1 MESPQEK
8 IERLRRELDEHNY
21 NYYVLNA
28 PTIDDRT
35 FDEMM
40 HELQGLEETFPQYFD
55 PNSPTQRVGNDI
67 NRSFSQVEHRYPML
81 SLSNTYSIEEV
92 SAFYERVRSGLMGE
106 DFELVGE
113 LKYDGTSI
121 SLIYEGGRL
130 VRAVTRG
137 DGTRGDD
144 VTENVKTIRSI
155 PLQLRG
161 NDYPDSFEI
170 RGEIL
175 MPWAVFDTLNKER
188 EEQEE
193 PLFANPRNAA
203 AGTLKSQNSAV
214 VAARGLDAY
223 LYYLLGENL
232 PADTHYEN
240 LQYARSWG
248 FKVSD
253 AVRKLHS
260 VEEVKEYI
268 NYWDMERKNLPV
280 ATDGMVFKVNS
291 LRQQKNLGYTAK
303 SPRWAIAYKFQAEK
317 ALTRLNSVS
326 YQVGRTGSIT
336 PVANLEPVHIA
347 GTTVKRASL
356 HNEDIIRELDLHLHD
371 MVYVEKGGEIIPK
384 IVPVLLSGT
393 IVKRATLHNEDI
405 INALDLHIGDMVFV
419 EKGGEI
425 IPKITAVDTSARLL
439 IGEKVRFIRTC
450 PECGTPLKRIEG
462 EAAWFCPNEKGC
474 PPQIKGRIEHF
485 ISRKAMNIEGLG
497 SETIGQF
504 YSLGLVRD
512 ASDLYTLQPDVIAGL
527 ERMGERSAQNIV
539 DAVKQ
544 SCSVPFERVLFALG
558 IRYVGET
565 VAKKLALALHSI
577 DRIIEATTE
586 DLIRIGDIGVRIA
599 QSVVAYF
606 SDEDNLRFVERLRQY
621 GVQMQITEER
631 LSERTDKLSG
641 ATIVISGTFTHH
653 SRDEYKALI
662 EQHGGI
668 NTGSVSG
675 KTTYILAGENMGPA
689 KLEKARKLG
698 VRILSEEEFLEMIQ

>member
-175 MPWAVFDTLNKER
+175 MPWAVFDALNKER

-326 YQVGRTGSIT
+326 YQVGRTGTVT
-336 PVANLEPVHIA
+336 PVANL
-347 GTTVKRASL
+347 
-356 HNEDIIRELDLHLHD
+356 D
-371 MVYVEKGGEIIPK
+371 
-384 IVPVLLSGT
+384 PVLLSGT

-439 IGEKVRFIRTC
+439 IGEKVRFIKEC
-450 PECGTPLKRIEG
+450 PEPECRTTLKRIEG

-675 KTTYILAGENMGPA
+675 KTTYVLAGENMGPA

>member
-1 MESPQEK
+1 MESPLEK

-161 NDYPDSFEI
+161 NNYPDSFEI

-175 MPWAVFDTLNKER
+175 MPWAVFDALNKER

-326 YQVGRTGSIT
+326 YQVGRTGTVT
-336 PVANLEPVHIA
+336 PVANL
-347 GTTVKRASL
+347 
-356 HNEDIIRELDLHLHD
+356 D
-371 MVYVEKGGEIIPK
+371 
-384 IVPVLLSGT
+384 PVLLSGT

-668 NTGSVSG
+668 KTGSVSG
-675 KTTYILAGENMGPA
+675 KTTYILAGDNMGPA

>member
-1 MESPQEK
+1 MESPLEK

-67 NRSFSQVEHRYPML
+67 NRSFSQEEHRYPML

-175 MPWAVFDTLNKER
+175 MPWAVFDALNKER

-326 YQVGRTGSIT
+326 YQVGRTGTVI
-336 PVANLEPVHIA
+336 PVANL
-347 GTTVKRASL
+347 
-356 HNEDIIRELDLHLHD
+356 D
-371 MVYVEKGGEIIPK
+371 
-384 IVPVLLSGT
+384 PVLLSGT

-425 IPKITAVDTSARLL
+425 IPKITAVDISARLL

-653 SRDEYKALI
+653 SRDEYKVLI
-662 EQHGGI
+662 EQHGGM

>member
-40 HELQGLEETFPQYFD
+40 HELQGLEKTFPQYFD

-175 MPWAVFDTLNKER
+175 MPWAVFDALNKER

-326 YQVGRTGSIT
+326 YQVGRTGTVT
-336 PVANLEPVHIA
+336 PVANL
-347 GTTVKRASL
+347 
-356 HNEDIIRELDLHLHD
+356 D
-371 MVYVEKGGEIIPK
+371 
-384 IVPVLLSGT
+384 PVLLSGT